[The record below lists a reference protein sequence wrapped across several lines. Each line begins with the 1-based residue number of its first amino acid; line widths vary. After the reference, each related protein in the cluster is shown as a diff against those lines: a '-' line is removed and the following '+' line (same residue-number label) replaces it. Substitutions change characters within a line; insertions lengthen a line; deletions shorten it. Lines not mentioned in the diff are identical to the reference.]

1 MVEVPRFYRVWF
13 FAAAI
18 YNALWAVVVI
28 ALPEACIDLVGV
40 KGMLAVPFMQ
50 VIGMMVGVYAY
61 GYWLLAKDP
70 IRYCGLIWV
79 GLFGKLLGIAG
90 LLYYAARG
98 VLPWSFGW
106 TVLPNDVIWIPV
118 FTSFAWRFA
127 RKPV

>member
-1 MVEVPRFYRVWF
+1 MVEVPRSYRIWFY
-13 FAAAI
+13 AAAV
-18 YNALWAVVVI
+18 YNLAWAIVVI
-28 ALPEACIDLVGV
+28 ALPQACIDLVGIG
-40 KGMLAVPFMQ
+40 GMLAVPFMQ

-70 IRYCGLIWV
+70 VRYCGLIWV
-79 GLFGKLLGIAG
+79 GLLGKLFGIGG
-90 LLYYAARG
+90 LLFYASRG

-118 FTSFAWRFA
+118 FASFAWRFG